1 MAPSPYTDRHL
12 RRKRGIAMVWM
23 AVALPPMIALGGL
36 ALDMGNVALVRTRL
50 QNYVDAEAI
59 SALKE
64 RFGGLPRQVQL
75 EDFVGPVGAGKDIV
89 PDDGIFDFKSAKF
102 TKTGSLYLQ
111 PLEVPARH
119 ARITGFEVPLLFG
132 PIVGIPSVKLDQ
144 EAVAY
149 LGRRQVVIV
158 QDVSGSMSQ
167 GSRMPNA
174 KNADRSVIL
183 EMEKQKIAG
192 DQVGL
197 VAFDDGLVTKQP
209 LKALANGG
217 AASLVS
223 IVDGWGPL
231 GGTHVSIG
239 IKEGA
244 ALFPEPHDR
253 DVERILIVV
262 GDGEDCYFSEA
273 KAEADKAAARD
284 IHVFTIMITG
294 GPSFPGGGCD
304 NGGGPQS
311 YFKQLPRNR
320 GTYKDSPDGANLAS
334 LLVAIVA
341 GIPLHL
347 VQ

>member
-1 MAPSPYTDRHL
+1 MQPYTDRHL

-23 AVALPPMIALGGL
+23 AVAMPPMIALTGL

-64 RFGGLPRQVQL
+64 RFGGIPRQVEL
-75 EDFVGPVGAGKDIV
+75 ADFVGPIGTGKDVV
-89 PDDGIFDFKSAKF
+89 PDSGIFDFKSAKL
-102 TKTGSLYLQ
+102 TKTGALFLQ

-132 PIVGIPSVKLDQ
+132 PIVGVPSVKLDQ

-183 EMEKQKIAG
+183 EMEKQQIAG

-223 IVDGWGPL
+223 IVDGWGPM
-231 GGTHVSIG
+231 GGTNISLG

-244 ALFPEPHDR
+244 ALFSEPHDR

-262 GDGEDCYFSEA
+262 GDGEDC
-273 KAEADKAAARD
+273 
-284 IHVFTIMITG
+284 
-294 GPSFPGGGCD
+294 SFR
-304 NGGGPQS
+304 S
-311 YFKQLPRNR
+311 PRPR
-320 GTYKDSPDGANLAS
+320 
-334 LLVAIVA
+334 
-341 GIPLHL
+341 
-347 VQ
+347 

>member
-1 MAPSPYTDRHL
+1 MKPYTDRHL

-23 AVALPPMIALGGL
+23 AVAMPGMIALTGI

-64 RFGGLPRQVQL
+64 RFGKLPRQVELQ
-75 EDFVGPVGAGKDIV
+75 DFVGKVGVGKDIV
-89 PDDGIFDFKSAKF
+89 PQSGIFDFKSSTF
-102 TKTGSLYLQ
+102 TQTGSLYLQ
-111 PLEVPARH
+111 PLQVPARH
-119 ARITGFEVPLLFG
+119 AKITGFEVPLLFG
-132 PIVGIPSVKLDQ
+132 PIVGVPSVKLDQ
-144 EAVAY
+144 EAVAF

-158 QDVSGSMSQ
+158 QDVSGSMGT

-174 KNADRSVIL
+174 RNADRSVIL
-183 EMEKQKIAG
+183 EMETQQIAG

-197 VAFDDGLVTKQP
+197 VAFDDGLVTK
-209 LKALANGG
+209 KALTPLANGG
-217 AASLVS
+217 AGSLVS
-223 IVDGWGPL
+223 IVDGWGPM

-244 ALFPEPHDR
+244 SLFPEPHER

-262 GDGEDCYFSEA
+262 GDGEDCYFSES

-294 GPSFPGGGCD
+294 GPSYPGGGCD
-304 NGGGPQS
+304 DGGGPQK
-311 YFKQLPRNR
+311 YFAALPRNR